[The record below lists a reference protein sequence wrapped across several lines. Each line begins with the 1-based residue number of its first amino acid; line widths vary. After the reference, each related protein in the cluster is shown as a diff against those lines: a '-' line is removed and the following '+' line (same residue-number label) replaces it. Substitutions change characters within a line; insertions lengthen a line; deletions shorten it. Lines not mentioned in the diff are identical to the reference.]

1 MTDNH
6 QGDQDVKR
14 NHRTTNQPNP
24 EAGRLFSYL
33 DGELRTD
40 ERRRLEREI
49 AGDPGLQAEV
59 RACRALFAA
68 LQAIEPYA
76 PARDL
81 KARIIASLHIRPSRL
96 SRLRAW
102 LAGGTD
108 WSVANVF
115 DELHD
120 GMLPAAQARALKSL
134 VARDPEAA
142 RVLAGWGRLHQELGQ
157 LPALAP
163 AAGFSERVMARVHL
177 PENAR
182 TSTRV
187 RHLLAGLWPQ
197 RQERLAAASG
207 VAFGPTAAVVAT
219 GYMLFANNPLVTLSN
234 LAGFLWSQG
243 IAALPDA
250 LGGIL
255 GTGAGILSDVVP
267 AGLAGVGAAPVF
279 VGGLVLLTTLTAL
292 SGWILYR
299 NVATTTGLERRHV
312 SV

>member
-1 MTDNH
+1 M
-6 QGDQDVKR
+6 KR

-24 EAGRLFSYL
+24 EARRLFSYL
-33 DGELRTD
+33 DGELRSD
-40 ERRRLEREI
+40 ERQSFEREI
-49 AGDPGLQAEV
+49 ARDPGLQAEV

-68 LQAIEPYA
+68 LQDIRPHM

-96 SRLRAW
+96 GRLRAW
-102 LAGGTD
+102 LAGGAD
-108 WSVANVF
+108 RSVANVF
-115 DELHD
+115 DALHD
-120 GMLPAAQARALKSL
+120 GTLSTRHARALKPL
-134 VARDPEAA
+134 VARDPETAA
-142 RVLAGWGRLHQELGQ
+142 ALAGWGRLHRELGR

-163 AAGFSERVMARVHL
+163 ATGFADRVMARVHV

-182 TSTRV
+182 TGTRV
-187 RHLLAGLWPQ
+187 RHLLAGLWPH

-255 GTGAGILSDVVP
+255 GSGAGIFPDAVP
-267 AGLAGVGAAPVF
+267 AGLAGAAPLF

-299 NVATTTGLERRHV
+299 HVAKTTGLERRHV
-312 SV
+312 PV

>member
-1 MTDNH
+1 MDNH
-6 QGDQDVKR
+6 QGDRDVKR
-14 NHRTTNQPNP
+14 NRRTTSQPNP
-24 EAGRLFSYL
+24 GARRLFSYL
-33 DGELRTD
+33 DGELRSD
-40 ERRRLEREI
+40 ERRSLEREI
-49 AGDPGLQAEV
+49 AGDPALQAEV
-59 RACRALFAA
+59 RACRALFTA
-68 LQAIEPYA
+68 LQDMAPHA

-81 KARIIASLHIRPSRL
+81 KARIIASLQIRPSRL

-102 LAGGTD
+102 LAGGAE

-115 DELHD
+115 AEFHD
-120 GMLPAAQARALKSL
+120 GTLPASQAQALRSL

-142 RVLAGWGRLHQELGQ
+142 AVLAGWGRLHRELGQ

-163 AAGFSERVMARVHL
+163 ADGFSERVMAQVHL
-177 PENAR
+177 HQNAR
-182 TSTRV
+182 SGIRV
-187 RHLLAGLWPQ
+187 RNLLAGLWPR

-250 LGGIL
+250 LVGTL

-267 AGLAGVGAAPVF
+267 AGLVGAGAAPVF
-279 VGGLVLLTTLTAL
+279 AGGLVLLTTLTAL

>member
-1 MTDNH
+1 M
-6 QGDQDVKR
+6 KR

-24 EAGRLFSYL
+24 EARRLFSYL
-33 DGELRTD
+33 DGELRGD
-40 ERRRLEREI
+40 DRRSFEHEI
-49 AGDPGLQAEV
+49 ARDPGLQAEV
-59 RACRALFAA
+59 RACRTLFTA
-68 LQAIEPYA
+68 LQDIQPHV

-81 KARIIASLHIRPSRL
+81 KARIIASLHIRPSRPG
-96 SRLRAW
+96 RLRAW
-102 LAGGTD
+102 LAGGAD

-115 DELHD
+115 DALHD
-120 GMLPAAQARALKSL
+120 GTLSTRRARALKSL

-142 RVLAGWGRLHQELGQ
+142 AVLAGWGRLHRELGR

-163 AAGFSERVMARVHL
+163 AAGFADRVMARVHVA
-177 PENAR
+177 ENAR
-182 TSTRV
+182 TGTRV

-250 LGGIL
+250 LGGIP
-255 GTGAGILSDVVP
+255 GTGAGIFSDVVP
-267 AGLAGVGAAPVF
+267 AGLAGAGAAPLF

-299 NVATTTGLERRHV
+299 NVAKTTGLERRHV
-312 SV
+312 PV

>member
-1 MTDNH
+1 M
-6 QGDQDVKR
+6 KR
-14 NHRTTNQPNP
+14 NHRTGNQPEP
-24 EAGRLFSYL
+24 GARRLFSYL
-33 DGELRTD
+33 DGELQSD
-40 ERRRLEREI
+40 ERRSLEREI
-49 AGDPGLQAEV
+49 AGDHALLAEV

-68 LQAIEPYA
+68 LKDLAPHE

-96 SRLRAW
+96 GRLRAW
-102 LAGGTD
+102 LAGGAE

-120 GMLPAAQARALKSL
+120 GALPARQAQALKSL

-142 RVLAGWGRLHQELGQ
+142 AVLAGWGRLHRELGR
-157 LPALAP
+157 LSALAP
-163 AAGFSERVMARVHL
+163 ATGFAERVMAQVHL

-182 TSTRV
+182 TGIRV
-187 RHLLAGLWPQ
+187 RNLLAGLWPQ

-234 LAGFLWSQG
+234 LSGFLWSQG

-267 AGLAGVGAAPVF
+267 AGLFGVGTAPVF
-279 VGGLVLLTTLTAL
+279 AGGLVLLTTLTAL

-299 NVATTTGLERRHV
+299 NVATSTGLERRHV